1 MSAPPATAPKTIRV
15 PDGTGAS
22 KKAGV
27 LTVYS
32 VVELNATGELIV
44 ELASYYP
51 KAHEIYVT
59 SGMDGDHGPRPDGSY
74 HYGHLTDNGS
84 PAAAVDFGAYDQ
96 VSKAEGDRR
105 MRDLARWFEDVI
117 PGAANIIELIHTTP
131 FADDNGF
138 YVKNGQ
144 RIPSFGSDVD
154 AAHLNHV
161 HLALS
166 RAQVTRALVRA
177 GAKPQAPGPWNE
189 DNLRHLW
196 HIVHTGTADE
206 AQRQEQT
213 LWVNYFIGL
222 TAKPA
227 LDAHEHHVLKF
238 AQEVLH
244 AAVA

>member
-1 MSAPPATAPKTIRV
+1 MSAPPATAPKTVRV
-15 PDGTGAS
+15 RDNAGAS

-27 LTVYS
+27 LNVYS
-32 VVELNATGELIV
+32 GVKLNATGELIV

-51 KAHEIYVT
+51 KTHEIYVT
-59 SGMDGDHGPRPDGSY
+59 SGMDGNHGPKPNGSY
-74 HYGHLTDNGS
+74 HYGHLKYNGS
-84 PAAAVDFGAYDQ
+84 PAAAADFGAYDQ
-96 VSKAEGDRR
+96 VSTAEGDRR

-117 PGAANIIELIHTTP
+117 PGAADIVELIHTTP

-144 RIPSFGSDVD
+144 RIPGFGAETDD
-154 AAHLNHV
+154 AHRDHV

-196 HIVHTGTADE
+196 HIVHMGTADE
-206 AQRQEQT
+206 AQRQQQT
-213 LWVNYFIGL
+213 LWVSYFIGL

-244 AAVA
+244 AALA